1 MASFCVTL
9 GKKELE
15 KFVAKIK
22 NSNFAA
28 RKAWKIR
35 LDGQY

>member
-1 MASFCVTL
+1 MTPFCVIL

-15 KFVAKIK
+15 KFVVKIK